1 MCAKFLIQLAL
12 LTLKSCIGHEVHL
25 LARRSWSQERAW
37 RGGRGKTW
45 EQRRPKERV
54 GVVAMGGGKGKAVPT
69 RWGERGKA
77 MPAGWAGE
85 GKEREGGG
93 SGLAERGKAGAASWP
108 TRERDGRGK
117 GATIGLEGEGSE
129 KEGNLGEGV
138 KIYNIYLNKL
148 LFCQKIFFC
157 FLLFH
162 HTSINTLYNC
172 LLKESYTQL

>member
-1 MCAKFLIQLAL
+1 MRFTSSRDDPDLRRCSRRNTSQRK
-12 LTLKSCIGHEVHL
+12 GEHE
-25 LARRSWSQERAW
+25 
-37 RGGRGKTW
+37 GGRGKTW
-45 EQRRPKERV
+45 EQRRPKKERG
-54 GVVAMGGGKGKAVPT
+54 GVVAMGGGRGKAVPT
-69 RWGERGKA
+69 RWGEKGKA

-93 SGLAERGKAGAASWP
+93 SGVAERGKAGATSWP

-129 KEGNLGEGV
+129 KEGNLGEVV

-157 FLLFH
+157 VLLFH